1 MGVGE
6 PTMLR
11 LRSGRPGNDRFV
23 FPAHDGRPWHDGD
36 WKNWRRRAFATAAK
50 QAGLTDVRPYDLRH
64 SFVSLLIAEGRSIV
78 DVARQAGHSATMA
91 LDTYGHVFDELDGA
105 ENAEKVNAEEAVAE
119 ARSTRCS
126 LGAPSERL
134 TVARESNVIPL
145 FAGIS

>member
-1 MGVGE
+1 LKVE
-6 PTMLR
+6 LAELR
-11 LRSGRPGNDRFV
+11 IRAGRPGDDEFV
-23 FPAHDGRPWHDGD
+23 FPAHDGRPWDDDD

-105 ENAEKVNAEEAVAE
+105 EKVNAEEAIAQ
-119 ARSTRCS
+119 ARGTRCY
-126 LGAPSERL
+126 LGATSERL
-134 TVARESNVIPL
+134 IVARESNVIPL
-145 FAGIS
+145 FAGAS